1 MSRSNVEPLFTPNA
15 PCAKNPKKWANLEVE
30 LEDVISWRASK
41 SRKIAAA
48 EPMVTQFCAHCP
60 IRRECYDI
68 ANAAGSD
75 YTGIAGGALFHEGK
89 ATMGYCD
96 LNIATATSA

>member
-15 PCAKNPKKWANLEVE
+15 PCAKNPKKWADLESE
-30 LEDVISWRASK
+30 LADVISWRASK
-41 SRKIAAA
+41 NRKIAAA

-68 ANAAGSD
+68 ANAGTD
-75 YTGIAGGALFHEGK
+75 YTGIAGGALFHEGE
-89 ATMGYCD
+89 ATMSYYD